1 MSPHGPRMVGRSAIS
16 GLPEPQEKLAEGL
29 RALKGLGPY
38 LWPRDSIELRVRV
51 VLAMALLIAGKL
63 VNITVPLFYKQA
75 VDALSGAGTA
85 GAVIAVPVGLIL
97 AYGLARLTS
106 QGFNELRNGVF
117 AKVAQRAVRR
127 IALSAFRHIHSL
139 SLRFHL
145 DRRTGGLAR
154 AVERGIA
161 GIEFLLSFM
170 LFNVIPTLFEILV
183 VSAILWRLYNWQFA
197 AVTLATIVTYIGF
210 TFVIT
215 DWRVRFRREM
225 NERNSE
231 ANTKSV
237 DSLLNYETVK
247 YFANEEHE
255 AQRYDRALQAYERA
269 AVKSET
275 TLALLNVGRGA
286 IIASG
291 LIGIMLLAGQGVAA
305 GAMTVGDFVLV
316 NTYLIQLYMPLNFL
330 GMVYRNIKQSLTDI
344 EQMMGLL
351 KIRPEIEDRPGAPDL
366 AVKRGMVAFRNVDFR
381 YDPRREILR
390 DVDFAVPPG
399 ARVAIVGPSGAGKST
414 IARLLFRF
422 YDVTD
427 GAIEIDGQDIR
438 DLTQDSLRRA
448 IGVVPQD
455 TVLFN
460 DTIYY
465 NIAYGRPGAAR
476 AEIEEAARL
485 ARIHD
490 FITTLPDGYE
500 TMVGERGLKLRG
512 RAKLPSRRI
521 EPRERHR
528 AHRTGRQMA
537 RICKVLIVEN
547 DDDVRDL
554 LGEIFHDE
562 GFRFTMVKTGAEM
575 REALDDDDYD
585 IVVIDVTQPGH
596 EDGFALA
603 EIARD
608 QGCGV
613 ILVTGDNRHLE
624 RLQTSGQH
632 YLLKPFRVQ
641 RLVEIVDKIL
651 VETAAKCVRRKRGDG
666 SFFPARM
673 G

>member
-75 VDALSGAGTA
+75 VDALSGAGAA

-97 AYGLARLTS
+97 AYGLARVTS

-275 TLALLNVGRGA
+275 TLALLNVGQGA

-351 KIRPEIEDRPGAPDL
+351 KIRPEIEDRPGAPAL

-422 YDVTD
+422 YDVSD

-438 DLTQDSLRRA
+438 DVTQDSLRRA

-465 NIAYGRPGAAR
+465 NIAYGRPGAGR

-485 ARIHD
+485 AHIHD
-490 FITTLPDGYE
+490 FIAALPDGYQ
-500 TMVGERGLKLRG
+500 TMVGERGLKLSGGEKQRVAIA
-512 RAKLPSRRI
+512 RVILKAPKILIFDEATSALDTKT
-521 EPRERHR
+521 EREIQASLAEVAAGHTTLAI
-528 AHRTGRQMA
+528 AHRLSTVVDADQILVIEAGR
-537 RICKVLIVEN
+537 IVE
-547 DDDVRDL
+547 RGHHREL
-554 LGEIFHDE
+554 LARG
-562 GFRFTMVKTGAEM
+562 GVYAEM
-575 REALDDDDYD
+575 WARQQEAARL
-585 IVVIDVTQPGH
+585 
-596 EDGFALA
+596 
-603 EIARD
+603 EIEGGEPA
-608 QGCGV
+608 
-613 ILVTGDNRHLE
+613 
-624 RLQTSGQH
+624 
-632 YLLKPFRVQ
+632 F
-641 RLVEIVDKIL
+641 
-651 VETAAKCVRRKRGDG
+651 AAK
-666 SFFPARM
+666 
-673 G
+673 

>member
-97 AYGLARLTS
+97 AYGLARVTS

-210 TFVIT
+210 TFIIT

-275 TLALLNVGRGA
+275 TLALLNVGQGG

-305 GAMTVGDFVLV
+305 GAMTIGDFVLV
-316 NTYLIQLYMPLNFL
+316 NAYLIQLYQPLNFL
-330 GMVYRNIKQSLTDI
+330 GMVYRNIKQSLTDL
-344 EQMMGLL
+344 EQMMAL
-351 KIRPEIEDRPGAPDL
+351 IAIQPEIEDRPGAPAL
-366 AVKRGMVAFRNVDFR
+366 AVQRGAVTFRHVDFS
-381 YDPRREILR
+381 YDPRREILS

-399 ARVAIVGPSGAGKST
+399 GSVAIVGPSGAGKST

-422 YDVTD
+422 YDVSA

-438 DLTQDSLRRA
+438 DITQDSLRRA

-465 NIAYGRPGAAR
+465 NIAYGRPGAGR

-485 ARIHD
+485 AHIHD
-490 FITTLPDGYE
+490 FIAALPDGYQ
-500 TMVGERGLKLRG
+500 TMVGERGLKLSGGEKQRVAIA
-512 RAKLPSRRI
+512 RVILKAPKILIFDEATSALDTKT
-521 EPRERHR
+521 EREIQASLAEVAAGHTTLAI
-528 AHRTGRQMA
+528 AHRLSTVVDADQILVLEAGR
-537 RICKVLIVEN
+537 IVERG
-547 DDDVRDL
+547 DHREL
-554 LGEIFHDE
+554 LARGGVYAAMWARQQEAARLEIEGGEAAF
-562 GFRFTMVKTGAEM
+562 
-575 REALDDDDYD
+575 
-585 IVVIDVTQPGH
+585 
-596 EDGFALA
+596 
-603 EIARD
+603 
-608 QGCGV
+608 
-613 ILVTGDNRHLE
+613 
-624 RLQTSGQH
+624 
-632 YLLKPFRVQ
+632 
-641 RLVEIVDKIL
+641 
-651 VETAAKCVRRKRGDG
+651 AAK
-666 SFFPARM
+666 
-673 G
+673 